1 MQDKATLI
9 AVNRN
14 FGILLLLFA
23 LCLMAARI
31 FAGMDFS
38 PVIAISLMTIGI
50 ANLTIAQTYSAK
62 QGKPD

>member
-9 AVNRN
+9 RINRT

-23 LCLMAARI
+23 LGMMAARV

-38 PVIAISLMTIGI
+38 AVIAISLMTIGI

-62 QGKPD
+62 QDKPE